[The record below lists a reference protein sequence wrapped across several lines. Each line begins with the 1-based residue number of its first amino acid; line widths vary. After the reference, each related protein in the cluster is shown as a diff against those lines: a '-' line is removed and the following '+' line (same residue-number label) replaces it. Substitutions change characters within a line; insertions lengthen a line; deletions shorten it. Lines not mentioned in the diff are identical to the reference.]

1 MAQNLISGKESIK
14 ILARLIRQRSYQ
26 RILIVSGQ
34 HAGEKTFSPIIE
46 LPGVEFHFYH
56 PQPGLPDLEA
66 TLNDWQEL
74 PWNPDLIIAFGGGR
88 ILDTAKMMTW
98 FGKDQQKPF
107 FIALPTTTGSGSEA
121 TPFAVVYEGLEKKS
135 LSDPILLP
143 DLVFL
148 DNSFLEN
155 LPPTQRAI
163 SGIDALAQ
171 AIEALWNRYASEHS
185 DKYAEEAI
193 YILWNDLEDFVH
205 QPDAARDKRILW
217 AAHLSGKAIAITRT
231 TGCHALSYY
240 LTANHG
246 IPHGQA
252 VAFFLPLFFYFN
264 EKAMGVR
271 TGKIYSL
278 LGVTNAAEAFDA
290 IQNLMKRC
298 GLAIRFSQ
306 TGQVVDI
313 ERLLA
318 SVNQERFSNNP
329 EPFHPGLLN
338 ELISRYIY

>member
-1 MAQNLISGKESIK
+1 MAQNLISGTGSIK
-14 ILARLIRQRSYQ
+14 TLAGLIRQRGYQ
-26 RILIVSGQ
+26 RILIISGQ
-34 HAGEKTFSPIIE
+34 HAGKNIFSPIIE
-46 LPGVEFHFYH
+46 LHGVDLHFYH
-56 PQPGLPDLEA
+56 PQPGLTDIGA
-66 TLNDWQEL
+66 TRMDWQEL

-98 FGKDQQKPF
+98 FGRNQQRPF
-107 FIALPTTTGSGSEA
+107 FIALPTTAGSGSEA
-121 TPFAVVYEGLEKKS
+121 TPFAVVYEGLGKKS

-148 DNSFLEN
+148 DVSFLEN
-155 LPPTQRAI
+155 LPSAQRAI

-171 AIEALWNRYASEHS
+171 AIEALWNRYATDHS
-185 DKYAEEAI
+185 DKYAEEALS
-193 YILWNDLEDFVH
+193 ILWKELEDFVH
-205 QPDAARDKRILW
+205 HPDAARDKRILW
-217 AAHLSGKAIAITRT
+217 ASHLSGKAIAITRT

-240 LTANHG
+240 LTANHC

-252 VAFFLPLFFYFN
+252 VAFFIPLFFLYN
-264 EKAMGVR
+264 EKAMGDR
-271 TGKIYSL
+271 SGKIYSL
-278 LGVTNAAEAFDA
+278 LGVTNAAQAFDA

-306 TGQVVDI
+306 TGEVVDI
-313 ERLLA
+313 GRLLA

-329 EPFHPGLLN
+329 EPFEPVGLN